1 VPKKNSSPAIKLPTK
16 LHAPLNP
23 KGGDAILV
31 ASGWASAS
39 PEQSDLRLIVAQA
52 PGMNPGLPVFT
63 LVPRSSYEGKL
74 HAGDVPP
81 AAERRTRAYGG
92 HDLIHSGSMS
102 GEIPGP
108 PSFTLTPV
116 AKGTQET
123 SNPYAETKGK
133 K

>member
-1 VPKKNSSPAIKLPTK
+1 MPKKTSSPAIKLPTK
-16 LHAPLNP
+16 SHAPLNT

-31 ASGWASAS
+31 PGGWASAT

-63 LVPRSSYEGKL
+63 LVPRSSYEGKS
-74 HAGDVPP
+74 HADDVTPE
-81 AAERRTRAYGG
+81 AKRRTRAYGG
-92 HDLIHSGSMS
+92 HDLILSGSMS

-108 PSFTLTPV
+108 PSFTLTPT

-123 SNPYAETKGK
+123 SKPYAETKRK